1 MSNENQKMVMIHIN
15 NDAMSVRSQRSR
27 VTFFEDIE
35 MDSLEPE
42 VNSVNGKYE
51 LSTIKE
57 YDNEFVIASVEAF
70 KEFDVSYCY
79 LCGLFPN

>member
-1 MSNENQKMVMIHIN
+1 MVMIHIN
-15 NDAMSVRSQRSR
+15 NDAMSVRSHRSR

-70 KEFDVSYCY
+70 KEFDVSS
-79 LCGLFPN
+79 

>member
-1 MSNENQKMVMIHIN
+1 MVMIHISN

-42 VNSVNGKYE
+42 VNGKYE
-51 LSTIKE
+51 LGTIKE
-57 YDNEFVIASVEAF
+57 YDNEFIIASVEAF
-70 KEFDVSYCY
+70 KEFDVSV
-79 LCGLFPN
+79 NKK

>member
-70 KEFDVSYCY
+70 KEFDVSS
-79 LCGLFPN
+79 

>member
-1 MSNENQKMVMIHIN
+1 MQKSRVSNENQKMVMIHIN
-15 NDAMSVRSQRSR
+15 NDAMSVRSHRSR

-70 KEFDVSYCY
+70 KEFDVSS
-79 LCGLFPN
+79 

>member
-1 MSNENQKMVMIHIN
+1 MVMIHIN

-42 VNSVNGKYE
+42 VNIINGKYE

-70 KEFDVSYCY
+70 KEFDVS
-79 LCGLFPN
+79 GLFLN

>member
-1 MSNENQKMVMIHIN
+1 MIHISN

-42 VNSVNGKYE
+42 ENGINGKFE
-51 LSTIKE
+51 LGTIKE
-57 YDNEFVIASVEAF
+57 YENEFVIASVEAF
-70 KEFDVSYCY
+70 KEFDVSVKSFVNYKQ
-79 LCGLFPN
+79 LI

>member
-1 MSNENQKMVMIHIN
+1 MIHIN

-42 VNSVNGKYE
+42 VNNGKYE

-70 KEFDVSYCY
+70 KEFDVSYY
-79 LCGLFPN
+79 TCGLFPN

>member
-1 MSNENQKMVMIHIN
+1 MVMIHIN

-70 KEFDVSYCY
+70 KEFDVS
-79 LCGLFPN
+79 GLFLN

>member
-1 MSNENQKMVMIHIN
+1 MVMIHIN

-70 KEFDVSYCY
+70 KEFDVSS
-79 LCGLFPN
+79 

>member
-1 MSNENQKMVMIHIN
+1 MVMIHIN

-35 MDSLEPE
+35 MDSLELE

>member
-1 MSNENQKMVMIHIN
+1 MRNENQKMVMIHIN

-42 VNSVNGKYE
+42 VNNGKLE
-51 LSTIKE
+51 L
-57 YDNEFVIASVEAF
+57 D
-70 KEFDVSYCY
+70 
-79 LCGLFPN
+79 

>member
-1 MSNENQKMVMIHIN
+1 
-15 NDAMSVRSQRSR
+15 MSVRSQRSR

-42 VNSVNGKYE
+42 VNCVNGKYE

-70 KEFDVSYCY
+70 KEFDVSYC
-79 LCGLFPN
+79 